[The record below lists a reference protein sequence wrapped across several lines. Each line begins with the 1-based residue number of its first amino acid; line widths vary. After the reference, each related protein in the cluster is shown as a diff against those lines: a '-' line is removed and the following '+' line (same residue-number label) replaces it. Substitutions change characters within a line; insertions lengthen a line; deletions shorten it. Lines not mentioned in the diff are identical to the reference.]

1 MVDHIRQTHG
11 KYFLRTREDKWF
23 AACRICNIVGS
34 QAEMMHHVSVLHQ
47 PRLLE
52 DRKEAREN
60 ASDEDEEDLDVSV
73 SSRGP
78 SQSSGGT
85 MVSSKEEVRPGRELS
100 GAANTRHSSGKIKSA
115 MKILEN
121 VFMSHPKHDKKKRRS
136 PSSSSSSSSN
146 SSDHSKKPTRRYKRR
161 QSSFSSTSSA
171 SSSSTSSSSSSRL
184 RCKTNQ
190 KRRKLDKVIK
200 NSPSSNPV
208 RPPPPPILPSI
219 KREDSRSP
227 SRRRRVSYSSS
238 SPSPPQRRRLN
249 LNSLSTTE
257 SRCPP
262 PPVLSSSAWR
272 SETLK
277 FSLSKNDKPMRRIKP
292 HTDTSIVVTPNLKLS
307 ERLPSTIPPSRQVSS
322 EKHSTVPPRRKVAYE
337 KQSTVPPNLQL
348 SSEKQSTVLQ
358 CSQVTSEKSSKS
370 KPVSGLSN
378 PCFYCG
384 ERVGRDCLSS
394 HTKKLHV
401 SLTWRCRK
409 CDEQTR
415 YLYCRLSDL
424 HTHLRLRHSVP
435 PSLQHVILPGS
446 RTQLGALAWVE
457 CQLCQYEECLHFI
470 ILSNCQGRGLIPH
483 TVKHRLYLVWSNW
496 FSHPFSPFSVVRHR
510 HRFFCFIMIYNLIY
524 MALKAN
530 AI

>member
-1 MVDHIRQTHG
+1 MIIPFYLRLTEDEVVDHIRQTHG

-208 RPPPPPILPSI
+208 RPPPPPIFRIPSPYHPSI
-219 KREDSRSP
+219 TFP
-227 SRRRRVSYSSS
+227 H
-238 SPSPPQRRRLN
+238 PSPP
-249 LNSLSTTE
+249 
-257 SRCPP
+257 
-262 PPVLSSSAWR
+262 
-272 SETLK
+272 
-277 FSLSKNDKPMRRIKP
+277 
-292 HTDTSIVVTPNLKLS
+292 
-307 ERLPSTIPPSRQVSS
+307 
-322 EKHSTVPPRRKVAYE
+322 PPRQYCLQSNE
-337 KQSTVPPNLQL
+337 KTL
-348 SSEKQSTVLQ
+348 
-358 CSQVTSEKSSKS
+358 
-370 KPVSGLSN
+370 GLHLG
-378 PCFYCG
+378 G
-384 ERVGRDCLSS
+384 EEFLI
-394 HTKKLHV
+394 HLH
-401 SLTWRCRK
+401 RRH
-409 CDEQTR
+409 
-415 YLYCRLSDL
+415 L
-424 HTHLRLRHSVP
+424 HKGEDS
-435 PSLQHVILPGS
+435 I
-446 RTQLGALAWVE
+446 
-457 CQLCQYEECLHFI
+457 
-470 ILSNCQGRGLIPH
+470 
-483 TVKHRLYLVWSNW
+483 
-496 FSHPFSPFSVVRHR
+496 
-510 HRFFCFIMIYNLIY
+510 
-524 MALKAN
+524 
-530 AI
+530 

>member
-121 VFMSHPKHDKKKRRS
+121 VFMSHPKHDKKNRRS

-394 HTKKLHV
+394 HTKLHV